1 MDNVFGTHIPDLPHV
16 LFRWSGGGRTLPND
30 AEMWARS
37 GAVSVGTS
45 SRHVSYKTIEVAV
58 FGVVLFGPFV
68 S

>member
-1 MDNVFGTHIPDLPHV
+1 M
-16 LFRWSGGGRTLPND
+16 PND

-37 GAVSVGTS
+37 SAVSVGTS
-45 SRHVSYKTIEVAV
+45 SRHVSYKKIAGAV